1 VSHELRTPLARMRV
15 VLDLA
20 ADGDP
25 EELRRYLREV
35 ATDLSELEQLVDDII
50 VGARLEKDPGRWSAA
65 EPPLRRRSTTVDEL
79 VEATAARF
87 RSRWPERELVCRL
100 PEEKIAVDVD
110 PVLVRR
116 ALDNLLDN
124 ARKYSP
130 EDRAIDLSVDRGE
143 GGAVRIIVIDRGVGI
158 AAEDQPRVFTPFFRA
173 DPSRSRATGG
183 VGLGLVLA
191 RRIVESH
198 GGTIGFTSARDA
210 GSTFWLTLPV

>member
-1 VSHELRTPLARMRV
+1 MRV

-25 EELRRYLREV
+25 EEVRRYLREV

-50 VGARLEKDPGRWSAA
+50 VGSRLEMDPDHWSAA
-65 EPPLRRRSTTVDEL
+65 EPPLRRRRTTIVEL

-100 PEEKIAVDVD
+100 PEERIAVDVD

-130 EDRAIDLSVDRGE
+130 DDRAVVLSVERDA
-143 GGAVRIIVIDRGVGI
+143 GGGVRLAVVDHGVGI
-158 AAEDQPRVFTPFFRA
+158 APEDQPRVFTPFFRA

-191 RRIVESH
+191 RRIIESH
-198 GGTIGFTSARDA
+198 GGSIGFTSAHES
-210 GSTFWLTLPV
+210 GSTFWLTLPAE